1 LLKVGLR
8 TQSFNIAEHI
18 MIDDKYFE
26 LQQLIKLL
34 CYQHGVSSAVFL
46 LQQVRF
52 IDHAQQLD

>member
-1 LLKVGLR
+1 
-8 TQSFNIAEHI
+8 